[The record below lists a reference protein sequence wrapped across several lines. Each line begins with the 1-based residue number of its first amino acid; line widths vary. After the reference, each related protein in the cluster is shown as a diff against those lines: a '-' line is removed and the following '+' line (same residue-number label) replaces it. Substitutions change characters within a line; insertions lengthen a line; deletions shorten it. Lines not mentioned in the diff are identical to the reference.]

1 MISAPIMKFNI
12 NRLAM
17 KVKNLK

>member
-1 MISAPIMKFNI
+1 MISARIMKFNI